1 MSKSTKLYH
10 LQLLQLQQIG
20 KKVIRDHGNWL
31 QLNLQF
37 PRLPIGSKLPEIR
50 CYSWKRRNRSVMLG

>member
-37 PRLPIGSKLPEIR
+37 PRLPLLFRI
-50 CYSWKRRNRSVMLG
+50 YSRLHFFNMQSF